1 MKRQRLGTV
10 IVLWCFL
17 LGGMVW
23 LAFKIAMSMGEGVTL
38 AQFRENFAVNAADI
52 FRFEVTEQ
60 TAGMVIIMLTC
71 WLVMLA
77 NYLVRYGQYMRG
89 KEHGSAKFGDI
100 HDIARRYR
108 QDENIILS
116 QHVSIGLDMYKHK
129 HNLNI
134 FCLGGSGSSKSRSFC
149 LPSILAGNT
158 CLICS
163 DPKGELLRSTGGALE
178 KMGYDVKVLNLID
191 MENSHCYNPFT
202 YLRKDEDVIS
212 MITCLIK
219 NTTPKNAIQNDPFW
233 EKAETALLQALMY
246 YLWYEAP
253 IYEQTL
259 SMVADMLNYA
269 DVKENDDSHESPL
282 DMLFA
287 ELEEKNPNHIAVKQY
302 KLFRMATGKTAKS
315 ILVSAGVRLSLFS
328 IPAVRAVTAKTEIE
342 ISDLNDHKTAIF
354 CVMSDNDS
362 SFSFLLGMF
371 LTQTFKELSYI
382 ADHNPDGRLNRH
394 TRFILEEFCNCGITN
409 EDEFARQIS
418 TCRGRNYSLSLVVQN
433 ISQLKGMYEKTWES
447 IIGCCDCT
455 IYMGGNEQ
463 STHTYLEKEMGRA
476 TLMYDTFSKSA
487 NGTNTNI
494 NIVGR
499 ELMTSAEIRKL
510 PRSDCLVLLANE
522 DVIRDRKYDL
532 MKHPRIKWTQQGG
545 AKPYYFARKV

>member
-1 MKRQRLGTV
+1 MKRQRLST
-10 IVLWCFL
+10 IIILWCVL

-23 LAFKIAMSMGEGVTL
+23 LGLKIAMSMGEDTTL
-38 AQFRENFAVNAADI
+38 AQFQDNFAANAANV
-52 FRFEVTEQ
+52 FYFKVTAG
-60 TAGMVIIMLTC
+60 TTGMVIIMLVI

-77 NYLVRYGQYMRG
+77 SYLVRFGQYMRG
-89 KEHGSAKFGDI
+89 KEYGSARFGDMR
-100 HDIARRYR
+100 DIARRYR
-108 QDENIILS
+108 QEQNIPLSEN
-116 QHVSIGLDMYKHK
+116 VCIGLDMYKHQ

-134 FCLGGSGSSKSRSFC
+134 FCLGGSGSSKTRSFC
-149 LPSILAGNT
+149 IPSIISGNT

-202 YLRKDEDVIS
+202 YLRRDEDVIS
-212 MITCLIK
+212 MITCLIR
-219 NTTPKNAIQNDPFW
+219 NTTPKNAMQNDPFW
-233 EKAETALLQALMY
+233 EKAETGLLQALMY

-253 IYEQTL
+253 VYEQTL
-259 SMVADMLNYA
+259 AMVADMLTYA
-269 DVKENDDSHESPL
+269 EVKESDESHESPL

-287 ELEEKNPNHIAVKQY
+287 ELGEKNPNHIAVKQY
-302 KLFRMATGKTAKS
+302 KLFKMATGKMAKS
-315 ILVSAGVRLSLFS
+315 ILVSAGVRLSFFS
-328 IPAVRAVTAKTEIE
+328 IPAVHHLTSKTEIE

-362 SFSFLLGMF
+362 SFAFLLGMF

-382 ADHNPDGRLNRH
+382 ADHNPDGRLKYH
-394 TRFILEEFCNCGITN
+394 TRFVLEEFCNCGITN

-447 IIGCCDCT
+447 IIGCCDT
-455 IYMGGNEQ
+455 TLYMGGNEQ
-463 STHTYLEKEMGRA
+463 STHEYLEKEMGRA
-476 TLMYDTFSKSA
+476 TLMYDSYSKSA
-487 NGTNTNI
+487 SGTNTNI

-510 PRSDCLVLLANE
+510 PRSECLVLFANE
-522 DVIRDRKYDL
+522 DIVRDRKYDL
-532 MKHPRIKWTQQGG
+532 MKHPHIKWTQQGG
-545 AKPYYFARKV
+545 APPYYFKHF

>member
-1 MKRQRLGTV
+1 MHRQRLRT
-10 IVLWCFL
+10 IIILWCVL

-23 LAFKIAMSMGEGVTL
+23 LAFKIAMSMGEGVSL
-38 AQFRENFAVNAADI
+38 QQFQENFAANALNI
-52 FRFEVTEQ
+52 FSFQVTDQ
-60 TAGMVIIMLTC
+60 TAGMVVIMLVV

-89 KEHGSAKFGDI
+89 KEHGSAQFGDTR
-100 HDIARRYR
+100 DIARRYK

-116 QHVSIGLDMYKHK
+116 QNVCIGLDMYRHQ

-149 LPSILAGNT
+149 IPSLLSGNT
-158 CLICS
+158 NYIIS

-178 KMGYDVKVLNLID
+178 KMGFDVKVLNLID

-212 MITCLIK
+212 LITCLIK
-219 NTTPKNAIQNDPFW
+219 NTTPKNAMQNDPFW
-233 EKAETALLQALMY
+233 EKAETGLLQALMY

-253 IYEQTL
+253 PYEQTL
-259 SMVADMLNYA
+259 SMVADMLIYA
-269 DVKENDDSHESPL
+269 DVREDDETHESPL

-302 KLFRMATGKTAKS
+302 KLFKMATGKTAKS
-315 ILVSAGVRLSLFS
+315 ILVSAGVRLSFFS
-328 IPAVRAVTAKTEIE
+328 IPVVRHVTSKTEIE

-354 CVMSDNDS
+354 CVMSDNDA
-362 SFSFLLGMF
+362 SFAFILGMF
-371 LTQTFKELSYI
+371 LTSAFKELSYI
-382 ADHNPDGRLNRH
+382 ADHNEDGRLNYH

-433 ISQLKGMYEKTWES
+433 IAQLKGMYEKTWES

-455 IYMGGNEQ
+455 LYMGGNEQ
-463 STHTYLEKEMGRA
+463 STHTYLEKEMGKT
-476 TLMYDTFSKSA
+476 TLLYDSYSKSA
-487 NGTNTNI
+487 SGTNTNI
-494 NIVGR
+494 NVTGR
-499 ELMTSAEIRKL
+499 ELMTSAEVRKL
-510 PRSDCLVLLANE
+510 PRTDCLVLLANE
-522 DVIRDRKYDL
+522 DVVKDRKFDL
-532 MKHPRIKWTQQGG
+532 MQHPHIKWAQQGG
-545 AKPYYFARKV
+545 AKPYYFHS